1 MGIVQSSYE
10 QMNETHLSVFHS
22 ISNRTRVKRSRNS
35 ISSAA
40 RYAFN
45 TSTTRITLLKHKHII
60 HMNIIN
66 EVRGVFT
73 VSSCVQA
80 QVLHAIPDQFR
91 KLLPFRA
98 A

>member
-1 MGIVQSSYE
+1 MMLQPSNQIKTNMIWADLPV
-10 QMNETHLSVFHS
+10 LFHKT
-22 ISNRTRVKRSRNS
+22 I
-35 ISSAA
+35 
-40 RYAFN
+40 Y
-45 TSTTRITLLKHKHII
+45 LLKHKHIL

-80 QVLHAIPDQFR
+80 QVLHAVPDQFC

>member
-1 MGIVQSSYE
+1 
-10 QMNETHLSVFHS
+10 
-22 ISNRTRVKRSRNS
+22 
-35 ISSAA
+35 
-40 RYAFN
+40 
-45 TSTTRITLLKHKHII
+45 
-60 HMNIIN
+60 MNIIN

-80 QVLHAIPDQFR
+80 QVLHAVPDQFR